1 MSRGAVLSIMGL
13 YNNDESIFDLME
25 FPEGFTEEDENCVKF
40 SILTECAELEVLYP
54 NPTVMKNMIGLWS
67 YKEMPYWQR
76 IYDASKLEYNPIENY
91 RRNEN
96 ETVIDDRTEEHSGND
111 VNTAGGSDSSTGTA
125 QSQEIEGG
133 TDTTTNKISGYD
145 SNTLVDN
152 TEASTQYGHTVGS
165 GSNASNSTTYGRTDT
180 LRHGEKIDHDGRT
193 ERRMLAFGNIGT
205 MTSQDMLT
213 QEIEVAKIINVV
225 PIIIESFKDRFC
237 LMVY

>member
-13 YNNDESIFDLME
+13 YNNDDSIFDLME
-25 FPEGFTEEDENCVKF
+25 FPEGFTEEDEKCVKN

-76 IYDASKLEYNPIENY
+76 VYDASQLEYNPIENY

-96 ETVIDDRTEEHSGND
+96 ETVIDDRSEEHSGSD

-133 TDTTTNKISGYD
+133 TDTTKNKISGYD

-193 ERRMLAFGNIGT
+193 ERRMLAYGNIGVT
-205 MTSQDMLT
+205 TSQEMLT
-213 QEIEVAKIINVV
+213 QELEIAKIINVV